1 MQVVHECGQNSE
13 FDLKA
18 KSSFNNGLKIN
29 CFDQTNNEIIF
40 KLLYLPKSIATE
52 VIYL

>member
-1 MQVVHECGQNSE
+1 MQVAHECQNSE

-18 KSSFNNGLKIN
+18 KKFNNGLKIN